1 MPFQAYLPVGFAHSH
16 ESRMFEQLTRV
27 LAAGFNSDKK
37 SVYLIGNAMFDDKEL
52 DAVLLKGDAL
62 FVIDMKDYGGLIHF
76 SETTEWFADEVE
88 VRGGAQ
94 GNPYRQIRNNKFAL
108 LNFLKRKG
116 PRILPPPEV
125 SQYWHICGVVLFG
138 QDIHLDEKMPQSISD
153 WFTICDFRSLL
164 KAISPFRT
172 RGRSLPDADLAR
184 MVGCLGLNERHLY
197 TGAAAPAPVKALA
210 VQAPAQAARLQVLYY
225 NQSHFRNALL
235 ALRQSGGRKT
245 AAATRL
251 LILIQQTGEG
261 IDSFATLP
269 ASPDARIENALIYV
283 LNEEARFVAIKSNS
297 TVHLCFCGTPSE
309 VETWLQVNA
318 GLTLAV
324 DAETLR
330 IDPTVVTTQAT
341 QTVLAPTR
349 MTEDNQNFLI
359 RVKGLDLESLVSSSL
374 VRRHLLG
381 LNENSSDE
389 LIQEVLGAVSD
400 EDVRLFLRDVI
411 SSAKA
416 GDITG
421 AETRIRLRKSEAC
434 PVIDAPGLTHQAISS
449 NANPDQVT
457 NLSDTDPKE
466 LERLFDQDFEK
477 WMLHLHKDQE
487 NLAKADF
494 DKPVVL
500 TGVSGSGKTC
510 VLVHRARYLARKYPG
525 ERIAILTLNRS
536 LAGLLRN
543 LVNRLCLDG
552 EAKNIH
558 VMAFYDYFSQ
568 LLHDLGPGEYLNQ
581 LSEQA
586 PESSVTQDVIDAVNV
601 RRLAREFDPLSGETT
616 EDTWE
621 DFYASQNPE
630 VKEWFAEICHY
641 LEEYRI
647 DASRYL
653 REEFTLARSAFP
665 VSDRLRGYTS
675 FERKGRSIPLQPKHR
690 SQILKLLLL
699 FEEYMLAGEV
709 LDVLE
714 LTLAV
719 TPLWRQIRDL
729 PAVKKFRCVLV
740 DEFQDFSTL
749 DLRLLMWVPPR
760 DAQNALFLTGDP
772 VQKILVKRLS
782 LGDAGLAGKERIA
795 GSVEGPVVAEANA
808 IHFTIKKN
816 YRNCRL
822 ILRAASKLANVY
834 GELARKSG
842 EEIEVLDAELAI
854 HERAKP
860 IALKTNNQVKKAWEI
875 ARQCLA
881 EGQTQAWTICIASAS
896 THRYPTD
903 AILAMRPP
911 GLQAEVLSGDY
922 IKKPD
927 TVVVSTLNDLKGFE
941 FNLVVVI
948 GCDEGVCPASNVAEG
963 EVWRDALRF
972 YVCMTRARDQV
983 SMLYEGAPSQF
994 LRQMEDCIVWTEEAL
1009 IQDYQPAPPI
1019 PVVPPPTQRMRFTNL
1034 LARKG
1039 LRPHESCVQ
1048 NLSNESLAVLRVFYN
1063 TKVDKSRL
1071 VDCRG
1076 YNADAM
1082 NELERKKTEEFHRWV
1097 TPNNLSR
1104 LRQSYFSRWRHIG
1117 RRALLQLDRQFRN
1130 LGITTFLSKK

>member
-1 MPFQAYLPVGFAHSH
+1 MPFQAYLPFGFTHTH
-16 ESRMFEQLTRV
+16 ENRMFEQLSNM
-27 LAAGFNSDKK
+27 LAAEFS
-37 SVYLIGNAMFDDKEL
+37 SSPEPVYLIGNAMFEDKEL
-52 DAVLLKGDAL
+52 DAVLLKSDAV
-62 FVIDMKDYGGLIHF
+62 FVIEMKNYGGMIHF
-76 SETTEWFADEVE
+76 SENTEWFADETE
-88 VRGGAQ
+88 VRGGVH
-94 GNPYRQIRNNKFAL
+94 GNPYRQIRANKFAL
-108 LNFLKRKG
+108 LNFLKENG
-116 PRILPPPEV
+116 PRILTPPAV

-138 QDIHLDEKMPQSISD
+138 RDIQFDEKIPQSISD
-153 WFTICDFRSLL
+153 WFTICDYRTLL
-164 KAISPFRT
+164 KSISPFRT
-172 RGRSLPDADLAR
+172 RGRVLSGAELSR
-184 MVGCLGLNERHLY
+184 FVGCRELTERHLY
-197 TGAAAPAPVKALA
+197 TGAAAPQPTAGSVPPRVLQT
-210 VQAPAQAARLQVLYY
+210 VRLQVLYY
-225 NQSHFRNALL
+225 NQSQFRSALL
-235 ALRQSGGRKT
+235 RLRQSGGRKT
-245 AAATRL
+245 AAAIKL
-251 LILIQQTGEG
+251 LNLIQQAGQG
-261 IDSFATLP
+261 VDAFGSLAAIP
-269 ASPDARIENALIYV
+269 AVVVENALVYS
-283 LNEEARFVAIKSNS
+283 LNEEARLVAIKSDS
-297 TVHLCFCGTPSE
+297 TIHLCFCGTPAE
-309 VETWLQVNA
+309 VDSWLQANV
-318 GLTLAV
+318 GLTLAL

-330 IDPTVVTTQAT
+330 IDSTVVTTQAA
-341 QTVLAPTR
+341 QAALAPTQ
-349 MTEDNQNFLI
+349 MTEDNQPFLA
-359 RVKGLDLESLVSSSL
+359 RVKGIDLESLVSSTL

-381 LNENSSDE
+381 LNEVSSE
-389 LIQEVLGAVSD
+389 EQIREVLGAVTD
-400 EDVRLFLRDVI
+400 EDVRLFLQDVI
-411 SSAKA
+411 SLAKA
-416 GDITG
+416 GDIAG
-421 AETRIRLRKSEAC
+421 AEARIRLRKGEAC
-434 PVIDAPGLTHQAISS
+434 PVVDAPGLTQQAINSD
-449 NANPDQVT
+449 ANPDHLT
-457 NLSDTDPKE
+457 NLSDLDLKE

-487 NLAKADF
+487 SLAKADF

-510 VLVHRARYLARKYPG
+510 ILVHRARYLARKYPG

-581 LSEQA
+581 LSEQT
-586 PESSVTQDVIDAVNV
+586 PESSVMQDVIDAVNV
-601 RRLAREFDPLSGETT
+601 RRLAREFDPESGETT

-630 VKEWFAEICHY
+630 IKEWFTEICRY

-647 DASRYL
+647 DSSRYL
-653 REEFTLARSAFP
+653 REEFTLVRSAFP
-665 VSDRLRGYTS
+665 VSDRVRGYTS
-675 FERKGRSIPLQPKHR
+675 FERKGRSIPLQPTHR
-690 SQILKLLLL
+690 SQILRLLLL

-729 PAVKKFRCVLV
+729 PPAKKFRCVLV

-782 LGDAGLAGKERIA
+782 LGDAGLGGKERIA
-795 GSVEGPVVAEANA
+795 GSVEGPVAAEANA

-842 EEIEVLDAELAI
+842 EEIEVLDPELAI

-875 ARQCLA
+875 ARHCLV
-881 EGQTQAWTICIASAS
+881 EGETQAWTICIATAS
-896 THRYPTD
+896 SHKYSTES
-903 AILAMRPP
+903 ILAMRPA

-922 IKKPD
+922 IKKLD

-948 GCDEGVCPASNVAEG
+948 GCDEGVCPASDVAEG

-972 YVCMTRARDQV
+972 YVGMTRARDQV

-994 LRQMEDCIVWTEEAL
+994 LRQMQDHIVWTEEAL
-1009 IQDYQPAPPI
+1009 KQDYQPAPSTPAA
-1019 PVVPPPTQRMRFTNL
+1019 PPATQRMRFRNV
-1034 LARKG
+1034 LARQG
-1039 LRPHESCVQ
+1039 LRPHESCVGH
-1048 NLSNESLAVLRVFYN
+1048 LSSEALAVLRLFYN
-1063 TKVDKSRL
+1063 SKVDKSKSI
-1071 VDCRG
+1071 DCRG
-1076 YNADAM
+1076 YNANAM
-1082 NELERKKTEEFHRWV
+1082 DELERKKTEAFHRWV
-1097 TPNNLSR
+1097 TPSNLSR
-1104 LRQSYFSRWRHIG
+1104 LRESYFSRWRNIG
-1117 RRALLQLDRQFRN
+1117 RTALLRLDEELRN
-1130 LGITTFLSKK
+1130 LGISKFRSKK